1 MMSERA
7 VLLNYETTF
16 VAHSLTS
23 YSLLAN
29 LKHNIAKTKVKAVAT
44 SVSKLVLDVKLPI
57 VFKANTII
65 NIQRNV
71 LMVFRGIFILFI
83 FPLINTIKSIR
94 QFITIEMLSNKYI
107 SSMLLSFPAQTI
119 KLQNQTIIGVVLLNY
134 EDESRLILFG
144 VKMI

>member
-44 SVSKLVLDVKLPI
+44 SVSKLV
-57 VFKANTII
+57 
-65 NIQRNV
+65 
-71 LMVFRGIFILFI
+71 
-83 FPLINTIKSIR
+83 
-94 QFITIEMLSNKYI
+94 
-107 SSMLLSFPAQTI
+107 
-119 KLQNQTIIGVVLLNY
+119 
-134 EDESRLILFG
+134 
-144 VKMI
+144 